1 MRATLL
7 PIMIGGLSEGDRVR
21 SGDAKERERERVRE
35 CVTCQ
40 PVLSNMYS
48 KYVHTSII
56 YVIHEHNTTKTTQVA
71 RLKHPLLTDKLSKKA
86 YNYKQLWQ
94 CPRKLTIAR

>member
-7 PIMIGGLSEGDRVR
+7 PIIIGGLSEGDRVR
-21 SGDAKERERERVRE
+21 SGDAKERKRVRE

-56 YVIHEHNTTKTTQVA
+56 HVTHEHNTTKTRQVA

-94 CPRKLTIAR
+94 CPRTLTTVR

>member
-7 PIMIGGLSEGDRVR
+7 PIIIGGLSEGDRVR
-21 SGDAKERERERVRE
+21 SGDAKERERVRE

-48 KYVHTSII
+48 KYVHTSIR
-56 YVIHEHNTTKTTQVA
+56 YVTHEHNTTKT
-71 RLKHPLLTDKLSKKA
+71 R
-86 YNYKQLWQ
+86 
-94 CPRKLTIAR
+94 